1 MNYTQT
7 FSDEEEIDLTQ
18 SASGSDQENADDD
31 NDNEVISQRKR
42 FTVRLIFL
50 LGRRGL
56 KNKLLH
62 WQILNGKS
70 MDAYRRTSSW
80 LSR

>member
-18 SASGSDQENADDD
+18 SAAGSDQENADDD

-62 WQILNGKS
+62 WQFLNGKS